1 MIRILSVENLFP
13 NWEKGGLCMSN
24 KNGKLRK
31 KFVRLGVSVVV
42 IAILFAAL
50 ALVPAFHSAEYE
62 IRDNHLTVER
72 TNKHNTNMDVELYVI
87 DEKGNVRETTVKIN
101 FEENVK
107 SYSFDDEY
115 FKNILKTE
123 DDVFIKEVK
132 SDLITCV
139 SSYTPGVAIVL
150 GILLIIL
157 FVACFF
163 LMFSI
168 FSFTC

>member
-1 MIRILSVENLFP
+1 
-13 NWEKGGLCMSN
+13 MSN

-31 KFVRLGVSVVV
+31 KLIRLGASLVV
-42 IAILFAAL
+42 IAIAFAAL

-72 TNKHNTNMDVELYVI
+72 TNKHNTNMDVEVYVI
-87 DEKGNVRETTVKIN
+87 DEKGNVREATVKIN

-107 SYSFDDEY
+107 NYSFDTEY

-150 GILLIIL
+150 SILLIIV
-157 FVACFF
+157 FVASFF
-163 LMFSI
+163 LLHSI
-168 FSFTC
+168 LFITC